1 MTMRQAIIM
10 VIMMMTVTSH
20 GKMFL
25 IETADT
31 IRTPNEHV
39 EAESKGGHDY
49 ITLQLDNLSN
59 DDSVPQEDETQ
70 GHYRQNLAVSG
81 TEPAGTILHSIDS
94 IDLGD
99 DVDYRHNYDEYK
111 IKNIFYQGDKKF

>member
-31 IRTPNEHV
+31 IRTPNEHGY
-39 EAESKGGHDY
+39 S
-49 ITLQLDNLSN
+49 ITRLASLVKYHK
-59 DDSVPQEDETQ
+59 SVKVLKVWKSTMSLVK
-70 GHYRQNLAVSG
+70 YY
-81 TEPAGTILHSIDS
+81 EPGKVL
-94 IDLGD
+94 
-99 DVDYRHNYDEYK
+99 
-111 IKNIFYQGDKKF
+111 